1 MKRRC
6 FQVVLLL
13 IFGVELGGLFLF
25 SAQDT
30 ENLLDSVAVNEERYS
45 VQENW
50 NRMEAHRGKTGLDY
64 AVIDNAGKVLFRT
77 RAGLSENMN
86 QAVIHRD
93 TIVDVE
99 QDGHVVGKIL
109 IYNNGEELLV
119 TRKRAAVVVL
129 GTSIAVQAILYMSYT
144 AYLNRRMIR
153 PFQDMKHFARRVA
166 GGNLDIPLEMDRYN
180 LFGAFTESFDIMRAE
195 LKRARVAEAKANAD
209 KKELVAKLSHDI
221 KTPVASIQA
230 AAEVGAALAEHVRS
244 GTAEKNV
251 CSGGAQGQEELLLA
265 GMGDNYLQIIRKAE
279 QINTLVTNLFT
290 ATLEEMEQLTVTP
303 GDMESGELTAIL
315 ESADYLHRAVL
326 PAVPDCL
333 LYGDRLRL
341 QQVFDNLFANSYKY
355 ADTKIDVTLETG
367 GGYLAVEMEDRGG
380 GVGSEEL
387 PLIKEKFRRGSN
399 AKEAEGAGLGLYIA
413 DYFMKAMQGKLL
425 VENGE
430 KGLRVTVVIRMSG
443 CDTAEQIKI

>member
-1 MKRRC
+1 
-6 FQVVLLL
+6 
-13 IFGVELGGLFLF
+13 
-25 SAQDT
+25 
-30 ENLLDSVAVNEERYS
+30 
-45 VQENW
+45 
-50 NRMEAHRGKTGLDY
+50 
-64 AVIDNAGKVLFRT
+64 
-77 RAGLSENMN
+77 
-86 QAVIHRD
+86 
-93 TIVDVE
+93 
-99 QDGHVVGKIL
+99 
-109 IYNNGEELLV
+109 
-119 TRKRAAVVVL
+119 
-129 GTSIAVQAILYMSYT
+129 
-144 AYLNRRMIR
+144 
-153 PFQDMKHFARRVA
+153 
-166 GGNLDIPLEMDRYN
+166 
-180 LFGAFTESFDIMRAE
+180 
-195 LKRARVAEAKANAD
+195 
-209 KKELVAKLSHDI
+209 
-221 KTPVASIQA
+221 
-230 AAEVGAALAEHVRS
+230 
-244 GTAEKNV
+244 
-251 CSGGAQGQEELLLA
+251 
-265 GMGDNYLQIIRKAE
+265 MGDNYLQIIRKAE